1 MGALDLPLCL
11 IIRYMLIGTI
21 RLCQSLPVLRH
32 GQVGAM
38 ERRLGTGLGGA
49 WGRIDTLFHLQV
61 YNKTEKSVVHVYEH
75 PFIDGNLEQ
84 MDTLLGK

>member
-1 MGALDLPLCL
+1 
-11 IIRYMLIGTI
+11 
-21 RLCQSLPVLRH
+21 
-32 GQVGAM
+32 M